1 MGFGNRPEFFSL
13 DFTMY
18 VLFSDFVFTYL
29 DLDFQKYVKHDSQFF
44 RASELIPLCGN
55 SAKAQE
61 HLGWH
66 NMTPFKEMVKNMI
79 DVELDQYN
87 KTR

>member
-1 MGFGNRPEFFSL
+1 
-13 DFTMY
+13 
-18 VLFSDFVFTYL
+18 VFTYL

-61 HLGWH
+61 QLGWH